1 MKYYELNQMW
11 GLLNP
16 SMLAELEEVGRPKTV
31 RFKRLW
37 ALRLYKSLIGYFS
50 SLRRWICGEVEVPA
64 TLDDCSIGTILT
76 LSQSTDPNDAFSEL
90 LGLSEEQI
98 ALLDAEEAVGF
109 LNFVKSEL
117 ERINRLLASARVE
130 PTAEER
136 QAGVEEIGRE
146 VGSFATI
153 DHLAKRCG
161 ITHDQAFELKWK
173 RVLAMYMLDRDSELF
188 RRRLTEVY
196 RNKKN

>member
-1 MKYYELNQMW
+1 MNFSELNQMW

-16 SMLAELEEVGRPKTV
+16 SMLEELEAVSRPATV
-31 RFKRLW
+31 RYKRMW
-37 ALRLYKSLIGYFS
+37 PLRLYRSLSGLFAN
-50 SLRRWICGEVEVPA
+50 LRRWIYGEVEVPT

-76 LSQSTDPNDAFSEL
+76 LSQSTDPNDAFTEL
-90 LGLSEEQI
+90 LGLTQEQI

-109 LNFVKSEL
+109 LNFVRSEL
-117 ERINRLLASARVE
+117 ERINRLLASAKVE

-136 QAGVEEIGRE
+136 QAGVEEIGRS

-153 DHLAKRCG
+153 DHLARRCG
-161 ITHDQAFELKWK
+161 LTHDQAFELKWK
-173 RVLAMYMLDRDSELF
+173 RVLAMYMLDRDAELF

-196 RNKKN
+196 RKK

>member
-1 MKYYELNQMW
+1 MKYFELNQMW
-11 GLLNP
+11 GLLKP

-37 ALRLYKSLIGYFS
+37 ALRLYRSLIGHFA
-50 SLRRWICGEVEVPA
+50 SLRRWIRGEVEVPA
-64 TLDDCSIGTILT
+64 SLDDCSIGTILT
-76 LSQSTDPNDAFSEL
+76 LSQGDHNDAFREL